1 MMHTLS
7 ELDAL
12 ALMSSARMAKPSLL
26 DRYKNKILILAVLLT
41 PLACYG
47 ALKAIVNNRNDVSD
61 WLPKSYPETIELRW
75 FRKHFAADQF
85 ILVSWDGAELGEA
98 HDGSQDDPRIQK
110 LADALLAQKLP
121 AKAGGGQ
128 AFTTVTTARSV
139 LKQLMSPPQELSRK
153 QAIERLKG
161 GLIGGNGKQTVVMA
175 TLSADA
181 AANLKY
187 SVSQPKAGLGLKKWP
202 VSPLYKALE
211 EAGISRSEVRL
222 GGPPI
227 DNVAIDHEG
236 EKTLLRLAGLAGLLG
251 ISLAYWSLR
260 SVWMTALVFMCG
272 IMSAAV
278 SLAMVPLLGHRM
290 DAILMSMP
298 ALIYVL
304 AVSGAVHIINYYRQA
319 ALEQGNL
326 DHAVEHAVAHA
337 WRPAILCAVTSGIGL
352 ASLLT
357 SDILPIA
364 KFGGFSALGNFTM
377 LIVLFLVLPAAM
389 KRWTWKPPEYLAMLA
404 GKKVAKEGDE
414 SEFGAA
420 GWTRFGNFI
429 RRHHAMV
436 LAGSMATI
444 VVLCAGLPRTTTS
457 IDLLKLFS
465 DDAKL
470 LDDYRWF
477 ENNLGRIVPMELV
490 VRFPVETQFEAAPE
504 NLAAGQKVNRHTF
517 FERMKLVER
526 IEQSVQDR
534 LGPTG
539 DDLIGATMSAATFAP
554 DLGGGESGVGASTY
568 RGVVNKR
575 LLESRKD
582 LESSGFLKVE
592 GPDAGDRAGDELWRI
607 SIRVAAFH
615 DVNHGELVNRMRA
628 AVKPVL
634 TARAASVDALEGLS
648 QRRQGQPNGAKV
660 VALRLPES
668 KGAAE
673 DVVAFISSKNVT
685 VQTAAVNLEAL
696 SDEQIAKNLGP
707 FDGVVLTGGY
717 GAHDCERLRK
727 ASVPILA
734 TFESAS
740 REVEHDKQVDH
751 GAGEV
756 DVVFTGVIP
765 VVYKAQHALLESL
778 ISSTW
783 WSFMTITPLMM
794 FVCRGFAAGAVVM
807 VPNTL
812 PVLVVFGGM
821 GWLGIPVDIGSM
833 MAASIALGVA
843 VDDTIHFLA
852 WYRDD
857 LRALGDRSEA
867 VLCSYRRSANA
878 TLQAGLING
887 LGLSV
892 FATSSFTPTQRF
904 GWLMLTILVAG
915 IVAELI
921 MLPSIMF
928 GPIGRV
934 FDLKK
939 AKRRQP
945 AAEPGS
951 VTLRVDSILSPL
963 DRRRALRE
971 HGASL
976 KT

>member
-1 MMHTLS
+1 
-7 ELDAL
+7 
-12 ALMSSARMAKPSLL
+12 MAKPSIL
-26 DRYKNKILILAVLLT
+26 DRYKNQILILAVLLT

-47 ALKAIVNNRNDVSD
+47 AIKAIANNRNDVSD
-61 WLPKSYPETIELRW
+61 WLPKSYPETVELRW

-98 HDGSQDDPRIQK
+98 HDGSQDDPRIQQ
-110 LADALLAQKLP
+110 LADALLEVKLP
-121 AKAGGGQ
+121 EKAGGGQ

-139 LKQLMSPPQELSRK
+139 LKQLMSPPQSLTRK
-153 QAIERLKG
+153 DATKRLEG

-175 TLSADA
+175 TLSPEAS
-181 AANLKY
+181 ANLKY
-187 SVSQPKAGLGLKKWP
+187 SVSKPKAGLGLKKWP
-202 VSPLYKALE
+202 TSPLYQALDKVGLDRE
-211 EAGISRSEVRL
+211 TIRL

-227 DNVAIDHEG
+227 DNVSIDDEG

-260 SVWMTALVFMCG
+260 NVWMTALVFMCG
-272 IMSAAV
+272 IISAAV

-319 ALEQGNL
+319 CMEQGNL
-326 DHAVEHAVAHA
+326 DHAIEHAVVHA

-377 LIVLFLVLPAAM
+377 LIVLFMVLPAAM
-389 KRWTWKPPEYLAMLA
+389 KKWPWTPPELKAMQA
-404 GKKVAKEGDE
+404 GKAVQKHDDE
-414 SEFGAA
+414 PEFGAA

-429 RRHHAMV
+429 RRHHALV
-436 LAGSMATI
+436 LGASMATI
-444 VVLCAGLPRTTTS
+444 VVLCAGLPRITTS

-465 DDAKL
+465 DDARL
-470 LDDYRWF
+470 LADYRWF

-490 VRFPVETQFEAAPE
+490 VRFPRETQFEAAPE
-504 NLAAGQKVNRHTF
+504 NLAPGQKVNRHTF

-526 IEQSVQDR
+526 IEKSIER
-534 LGPTG
+534 KLGKDG

-554 DLGGGESGVGASTY
+554 DLGGDESGVGAATY

-575 LLESRKD
+575 LLASRKD
-582 LESSGFLKVE
+582 LEESGFLRVE
-592 GPDAGDRAGDELWRI
+592 GPDAGERAGDELWRI
-607 SIRVAAFH
+607 SVRVAAFH
-615 DVNHGELVNRMRA
+615 DINHGELVTRMRN
-628 AVKPVL
+628 AVNPVL
-634 TARAASVDALEGLS
+634 TARTASVDALEGLS
-648 QRRQGQPNGAKV
+648 QRRHGQPNGAKV
-660 VALRLPES
+660 VALRLPEA
-668 KGAAE
+668 KGATD
-673 DVVAFISSKNVT
+673 DVVAFINTKNV
-685 VQTAAVNLEAL
+685 VAQSAAVNLEAL
-696 SDEQIAKNLGP
+696 SDEQIQKNLAP
-707 FDGVVLTGGY
+707 FDGVILTGGY
-717 GAHDCERLRK
+717 GAHDYERLRS
-727 ASVPILA
+727 AEIPILA
-734 TFESAS
+734 SFESAAKA
-740 REVEHDKQVDH
+740 VEHDVRAEH
-751 GAGEV
+751 GAAGV

-852 WYRDD
+852 WYKDD
-857 LRALGDRSEA
+857 LKNLGDRAEA
-867 VLCSYRRSANA
+867 TLCSYRRSANA

-939 AKRRQP
+939 RKSRP
-945 AAEPGS
+945 ATEPIDVRG
-951 VTLRVDSILSPL
+951 RVDSVLSPL

-976 KT
+976 KV

>member
-1 MMHTLS
+1 
-7 ELDAL
+7 
-12 ALMSSARMAKPSLL
+12 MAKPSIL
-26 DRYKNKILILAVLLT
+26 DRHKNKILILALLLT

-61 WLPKSYPETIELRW
+61 WLPKNYPETVELRW

-110 LADALLAQKLP
+110 LAHALLEVNLP
-121 AKAGGGQ
+121 EKAGGGQ
-128 AFTTVTTARSV
+128 AFAQVTTARGV
-139 LKQLMSPPQELSRK
+139 LDQLMSPPQSLTRK
-153 QAIERLKG
+153 QATERLVG
-161 GLIGGNGKQTVVMA
+161 GLLGKNGKQTVVMA
-175 TLSADA
+175 TLTPEA

-187 SVSQPKAGLGLKKWP
+187 SVARPKAGLGLKKWP
-202 VSPLYKALE
+202 TSPLYQALDK
-211 EAGISRSEVRL
+211 AGINRDEVRL

-227 DNVAIDHEG
+227 DNVSIDEEG

-260 SVWMTALVFMCG
+260 SIWMTALVFACG

-319 ALEQGNL
+319 CMEQGNL
-326 DHAVEHAVAHA
+326 DHAVEHAVVHA

-357 SDILPIA
+357 SDIVPIA

-377 LIVLFLVLPAAM
+377 LLVLFLVLPAAM
-389 KRWTWKPPEYLAMLA
+389 KRWPWQPPELRAMLA
-404 GKKVAKEGDE
+404 GKLVTKRDDE
-414 SEFGAA
+414 PEFGAA
-420 GWTRFGNFI
+420 GWTRFGNMI
-429 RRHHAMV
+429 RRHHALV
-436 LAGSMATI
+436 LGGSLATI

-477 ENNLGRIVPMELV
+477 EANLGRIVPMELV
-490 VRFPVETQFEAAPE
+490 VRFPRETQYEAAPE
-504 NLAAGQKVNRHTF
+504 SMAPGEKVDRHTF
-517 FERMKLVER
+517 FERIKMVER
-526 IEQSVQDR
+526 IQTSIDER
-534 LGPTG
+534 LGAAG
-539 DDLIGATMSAATFAP
+539 DDLVGATMSAATFAP
-554 DLGGGESGVGASTY
+554 GLGGNESGVGANTY
-568 RGVVNKR
+568 RGVANKR
-575 LLESRKD
+575 LLAARAD
-582 LESSGFLKVE
+582 LEGSGFLRVE
-592 GPDAGDRAGDELWRI
+592 GPDAGDREGDELWRI
-607 SIRVAAFH
+607 SVRVAAFH
-615 DVNHGELVNRMRA
+615 SINHGELVSRIRQ
-628 AVKPVL
+628 AVEPVL

-648 QRRQGQPNGAKV
+648 QRRQGQPHGAR
-660 VALRLPES
+660 VAVLRLPDS
-668 KGAAE
+668 QGATE
-673 DVVAFISSKNVT
+673 DVVSFISTKNVT
-685 VQTAAVNLEAL
+685 AQSAAVNLEAL
-696 SDEQIAKNLGP
+696 SDEQISRNLGQ
-707 FDGVVLTGGY
+707 FDGVVLTAGY
-717 GAHDCERLRK
+717 GAHDFQRLRK

-734 TFESAS
+734 TFEAATSE
-740 REVEHDKQVDH
+740 RKHDKRVDH
-751 GAGEV
+751 GAAEV
-756 DVVFTGVIP
+756 DIVYTGVVP

-852 WYRDD
+852 WYKDD
-857 LRALGDRSEA
+857 LKSLGDRSEA
-867 VLCSYRRSANA
+867 VLSSYRRSANA

-915 IVAELI
+915 IVAELV

-939 AKRRQP
+939 PKQKQRLS

-951 VTLRVDSILSPL
+951 VTRRVDSILSPL

>member
-1 MMHTLS
+1 
-7 ELDAL
+7 
-12 ALMSSARMAKPSLL
+12 MAKPSIL
-26 DRYKNKILILAVLLT
+26 DRHKNKILILAMLLT

-47 ALKAIVNNRNDVSD
+47 ALKAIVHSRNDVSD
-61 WLPKSYPETIELRW
+61 WLPKSYPETRELRW
-75 FRKHFAADQF
+75 FRDHFAADQF
-85 ILVSWDGAELGEA
+85 LLASWDGAELGEA
-98 HDGSQDDPRIQK
+98 ADGSQDDPRLQK
-110 LADALLAQKLP
+110 LADALLEVKLP
-121 AKAGGGQ
+121 EKAGGGQ

-139 LKQLMSPPQELSRK
+139 LKQLMSPPQSLTRK
-153 QAIERLKG
+153 EATERLTG
-161 GLIGGNGKQTVVMA
+161 GLIGENGTQTVVMA
-175 TLSADA
+175 TLSPEA
-181 AANLKY
+181 ALNLKY
-187 SVSQPKAGLGLKKWP
+187 SVSRPKAGLGLKEWP
-202 VSPLYKALE
+202 VSPLYKALDM
-211 EAGISRSEVRL
+211 AGVARSEVRL

-227 DNVAIDHEG
+227 DNISIDEEG

-251 ISLAYWSLR
+251 IGLAYWSLR
-260 SVWMTALVFMCG
+260 SVWMTMLVFMCG
-272 IMSAAV
+272 ILSAAV

-319 ALEQGNL
+319 VMEHGSL

-377 LIVLFLVLPAAM
+377 LLVLFLLLPAAM
-389 KRWTWKPPEYLAMLA
+389 KRWPWTPPELLAMRA
-404 GKKVAKEGDE
+404 GKLAKKQGEDE
-414 SEFGAA
+414 PEFGAA

-429 RRHHAMV
+429 RRHHAAVLSMCMV
-436 LAGSMATI
+436 TI

-465 DDAKL
+465 DDARV
-470 LDDYRWF
+470 LDDYRWYE
-477 ENNLGRIVPMELV
+477 ENVGRIVPMELV
-490 VRFPVETQFEAAPE
+490 VRFPRETQFEAAPE
-504 NLAAGQKVNRHTF
+504 GMAPGQKVGRHTF
-517 FERMKLVER
+517 FERLKLVER
-526 IEQSVQDR
+526 IEKNIVR
-534 LGPTG
+534 KLGKEG
-539 DDLIGATMSAATFAP
+539 DDLIGDTMSAATFAP
-554 DLGGGESGVGASTY
+554 DLGGDEAGVGANTY
-568 RGVVNKR
+568 RGVANKR
-575 LLESRKD
+575 LLASRAD
-582 LESSGFLKVE
+582 LETSGFLRVE
-592 GPDAGDRAGDELWRI
+592 GPQAGERAGDELWRI
-607 SIRVAAFH
+607 SVRVAAFH
-615 DVNHGELVNRMRA
+615 SINHGELVDRMRK
-628 AVKPVL
+628 AVEPVL
-634 TARAASVDALEGLS
+634 TARAASVDALEGLA

-660 VALRLPES
+660 AALRLPEA
-668 KGAAE
+668 KGATD

-685 VQTAAVNLEAL
+685 AQSAAVNLDGL
-696 SDEQIAKNLGP
+696 SDEQITRNFAP
-707 FDGVVLTGGY
+707 FDGVVLTAGY
-717 GAHDCERLRK
+717 GAHDYERLRK
-727 ASVPILA
+727 AEIPILA
-734 TFESAS
+734 SFEAAA
-740 REVEHDKQVDH
+740 REVNHDKQVDH
-751 GAGEV
+751 GAAGV
-756 DVVFTGVIP
+756 DVVYTGVIP
-765 VVYKAQHALLESL
+765 VVYKAQSALLDSL

-783 WSFMTITPLMM
+783 WSFATITPLMM
-794 FVCRGFAAGAVVM
+794 FVCRGLAAGAVVM
-807 VPNTL
+807 IPNTL

-821 GWLGIPVDIGSM
+821 GWMGIPVDIGSM

-852 WYRDD
+852 WYKDD
-857 LRALGDRSEA
+857 LKAKGDRAEA

-915 IVAELI
+915 IVAELV

-934 FDLKK
+934 FDLKQK
-939 AKRRQP
+939 LPLAKP
-945 AAEPGS
+945 AVVRG
-951 VTLRVDSILSPL
+951 RVDSILSPL

-976 KT
+976 KS